1 MEKAWQNRNQQS
13 ISKAAADHVLQQKNE
28 NRGTPEF
35 TDNRPETAA
44 QRRLIETIKNSPKTR
59 AAAQLRTIIRKSPNS
74 KQAAQR
80 ATAIKHEAGS
90 IKFGMPQEEQLV
102 GKKMEAELDA
112 ADPVVGT
119 ATGTQWTWT
128 RRMRNLFRGA
138 GVVRGHLLNHDL
150 GGHAIPENL
159 YPISTKANSDHSA
172 HVEQPVKKLLN
183 EAADDIKKN
192 NGGHLIKDVKTHYV
206 NYSVTVAEDKTDDP
220 TKATFKCAFGV
231 GANPKTQQDIRSEL
245 DVDKDR
251 YSASAGLIPGQS
263 KITPLPGWAHTGKFQ
278 SGKTDVDKTRISTTV
293 PLKLSSLPKPE
304 LVKGSEPNYKNMLES
319 ILLWDS
325 KIAERTTHTTTF
337 ATYSVN
343 QGPVQ
348 KHLLALKSFCDDLA
362 DMSSTGLSDTNLP
375 AIENILKD
383 ATKAAAKSISPLELT
398 RKAMEWPYNRIAT
411 MAKAKAKDKGAMR
424 LLLVYHAKQKIGGIV
439 IAKDIKEFLNTNFD
453 SNTNKEEVKQA
464 LKKLVEFE
472 FIEFIPG
479 QGWK

>member
-1 MEKAWQNRNQQS
+1 MEKARQNRNQQS
-13 ISKAAADHVLQQKNE
+13 ASKAAGSHVIQQKHE

-35 TDNRPETAA
+35 ADNRPEAAA
-44 QRRLIETIKNSPKTR
+44 QRRLIETIKNSPKAR
-59 AAAQLRTIIRKSPNS
+59 AAAQFKSIIRNS
-74 KQAAQR
+74 SNLKQVAQR

-90 IKFGMPQEEQLV
+90 IKFGTIPQEEQLV

-206 NYSVTVAEDKTDDP
+206 SYSVTVAEDKTDDP

-231 GANPKTQQDIRSEL
+231 GTNPKTQQDIRSEL

-251 YSASAGLIPGQS
+251 YNASAGLIPGQS
-263 KITPLPGWAHTGKFQ
+263 KVTPLVGWAHTGKFQ
-278 SGKTDVDKTRISTTV
+278 PGKTAIDTTRISATI
-293 PLKLSSLPKPE
+293 PGKLSSLPGPE
-304 LVKGSEPNYKNMLES
+304 LVKGSAPNYQLMLES
-319 ILLWDS
+319 LLVWDS
-325 KIAERTTHTTTF
+325 KIAERTAHTTTF
-337 ATYSVN
+337 ATYRVD
-343 QGPVQ
+343 QGPVW
-348 KHLLALKSFCDDLA
+348 KHLLALKSFCDDLEDISA
-362 DMSSTGLSDTNLP
+362 SLDQTNLP

-383 ATKAAAKSISPLELT
+383 ATKAAAKSISPLKLP
-398 RKAMEWPYNRIAT
+398 RSAMKQPYKKIA
-411 MAKAKAKDKGAMR
+411 AKAKNDMH
-424 LLLVYHAKQKIGGIV
+424 LLYVYYAVKTAQPNV
-439 IAKDIKEFLNTNFD
+439 SVKDIKGILQANFA
-453 SNTNKEEVKQA
+453 SSTNKKEVILA
-464 LKKLVEFE
+464 LRKLADLKLVQVKK
-472 FIEFIPG
+472 G
-479 QGWK
+479 KGWNTL